1 VLLLAWE
8 IYGQLLNP
16 ILLSSPTAVV
26 AAGAG
31 MIADGS
37 LPQALAESLIVL
49 SLGLTSGVAVGVTL
63 GLLAGRSETLSALLE
78 LPVNAVYATPAVA
91 LIPIIVLWFGFEVT
105 AKVVVVFLFVVFPV
119 LINTTRGVREVDPE
133 LIEVARTFCSSER
146 RMWKDLILPS
156 ALPENAGLTPSSVA
170 YVPVSSDGYIGAL
183 VQGSIQSAI
192 LQQEQVTNVL
202 QRDHSLH
209 VLVNLYQALP
219 DYFYGPTW

>member
-1 VLLLAWE
+1 MTAATSRFSRPASGAPRSWWQRWRLTPARRWMLRLASVGALLLAWE

-26 AAGAG
+26 SAGVG

-37 LPQALAESLIVL
+37 LPQALGESLIVL
-49 SLGLTSGVAVGVTL
+49 GLGLASGVTVGVTL
-63 GLLAGRSETLSALLE
+63 GLLAGRSETLAALLE

-133 LIEVARTFCSSER
+133 LI
-146 RMWKDLILPS
+146 
-156 ALPENAGLTPSSVA
+156 
-170 YVPVSSDGYIGAL
+170 
-183 VQGSIQSAI
+183 
-192 LQQEQVTNVL
+192 
-202 QRDHSLH
+202 
-209 VLVNLYQALP
+209 
-219 DYFYGPTW
+219 